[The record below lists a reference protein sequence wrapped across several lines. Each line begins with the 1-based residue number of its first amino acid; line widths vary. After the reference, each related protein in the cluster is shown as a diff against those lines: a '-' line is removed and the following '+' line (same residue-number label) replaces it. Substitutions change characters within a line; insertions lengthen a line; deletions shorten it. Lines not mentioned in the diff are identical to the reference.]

1 MVDIIRGF
9 LNGLALPCLVLLAC
23 IGVGLVIHIL
33 GRVLIK
39 KFCRKELRSF
49 LFLLCCIAATF
60 YGGSKGIRQTGRHP
74 QSNTTIQ
81 RSEIDSVHT
90 NAQALAAFRVVD
102 IALSN
107 DTFTVETAWTNGLFA
122 TGTKLDYL
130 VKTNLND
137 EAWMW
142 SGCEIVTEGVTNSVH
157 HVNLNDFASLVQGGD
172 NLTYRILPSS
182 LFVRVVPRL
191 PVSDMT
197 DSDHDGLPDAYEF
210 HNNTNPW
217 VADYEQAALRVVVD
231 GRTNL
236 QSVVDHCEPYAVVEI
251 AQGTYS
257 GPGWSNITLPPNPVL
272 ITGRGGVPVFRDN
285 GFASF
290 LLPSN
295 TTEETMIRDIYLDR
309 SEGGLQVGFWCGGNL
324 PWIDRSASATFENV
338 YVRFSNPESSCY
350 GWIFYGASTNRSVL
364 SRCTINANGASRV
377 RGVYAINPPPL
388 KLDHETFINFPASS
402 TNNTSVALLLETLR
416 GTNETNENPIV
427 IENTVFDASFT
438 NAELI
443 ARLGPSNLAP
453 ITVQNSILPRAP
465 AQSTSIDASAS
476 LWITNTPL
484 STWGYP
490 PPGSPADIVGA
501 GAIVVLDPTSLQDS
515 DGDGLTDWQ
524 EAYQYRTSPITRDSD
539 KDGIGDGDEV
549 NAGTDPADPDNYQ
562 FSLFLR
568 ITNDLSNATEMRCAL
583 FCDNAI
589 CPFPSNIISLTN
601 TCSIATFRNILVTNG
616 IQPSLRIWCDANTN
630 NICENNEW
638 QQPLFYQI
646 KSNQISLDFSLSSI
660 ANFDKEGIPEFWW
673 VKYAITNKL
682 ERLATLDPDQ
692 DGLINLHEYW
702 AGTHPMSPDGSNT
715 FLSVFSRSVDER
727 LKSTPP
733 SMTTKCRFIDYYS
746 NAILGRYESN
756 TNFWLK
762 DVDLSSVSVWNSG
775 TEAPESKMATAI
787 TLRHVILA
795 RHWLERRGTYYF
807 CDTNGVTVS
816 RTLEKVVQISDDLCL
831 AQLNKSLP
839 SSFKPVKLLA
849 GNIKPHLN
857 LGKYLP
863 TICINQERTA
873 TVLELANLDT
883 HIVDSDGIL
892 HVQYAST
899 SRTNI
904 VSDARFGIRSITYDG
919 CSGCPVFLLNGTD
932 LILLYSKHLGWRGVD
947 TWSPSWGPMLSF
959 YLNEIQDYINSW
971 EGDDSDRYQLDIFYL
986 QDDILN

>member
-60 YGGSKGIRQTGRHP
+60 YGGSKGIRQTGRRP

-130 VKTNLND
+130 VKTNLTD

-257 GPGWSNITLPPNPVL
+257 GSGWSNITLPPNPVL

-324 PWIDRSASATFENV
+324 PWINRSASATFENV

-377 RGVYAINPPPL
+377 RGVYTINPPPL
-388 KLDHETFINFPASS
+388 KLDHDTFINFPASS

-416 GTNETNENPIV
+416 GTGETNGNPIA

-465 AQSTSIDASAS
+465 AQSASIDASAS
-476 LWITNTPL
+476 LWITNATL
-484 STWGYP
+484 SAWGYP
-490 PPGSPADIVGA
+490 TPGSPADIVGA
-501 GAIVVLDPTSLQDS
+501 GALVVLDPTSLQDS

-524 EAYQYRTSPITRDSD
+524 ETYQYKTSPILWDSD
-539 KDGIGDGDEV
+539 NDGISDRNEIEDGTSPNDASCYTY
-549 NAGTDPADPDNYQ
+549 NLT
-562 FSLFLR
+562 LT
-568 ITNDLSNATEMRCAL
+568 ITNDLPSTPELRYSVYTPNFSAEPTSTFALPAT
-583 FCDNAI
+583 
-589 CPFPSNIISLTN
+589 NIFVLSLDHL
-601 TCSIATFRNILVTNG
+601 LVTNNF
-616 IQPSLRIWCDANTN
+616 PSVINLWCDGNTN
-630 NICENNEW
+630 GICDAEEW
-638 QQPLFYQI
+638 S
-646 KSNQISLDFSLSSI
+646 KSIPHETKPHDVTTTIQLSKFTDSG
-660 ANFDKEGIPEFWW
+660 DGIPEFWW
-673 VKYAITNKL
+673 HLKKVTNVID
-682 ERLATLDPDQ
+682 RVATKDLDH

-702 AGTHPMSPDGSNT
+702 AGTHPLQPDGSNT
-715 FLSVFSRSVDER
+715 WLSIFSRSVDDR
-727 LKSTPP
+727 LEDIEP
-733 SMTTKCRFIDYYS
+733 SVTQNRFINYFQNGTNS
-746 NAILGRYESN
+746 IFTTN

-762 DVDLSSVSVWNSG
+762 GVDTSCVSIWNNGRDPGSMN
-775 TEAPESKMATAI
+775 AIAI
-787 TLRHVILA
+787 TRKHVILSE
-795 RHWLERRGTYYF
+795 HWRAGSYVF
-807 CDTNGVTVS
+807 CHTNGIVAYRSLTTNSFVS
-816 RTLEKVVQISDDLCL
+816 GDMRL
-831 AQLNKSLP
+831 AQLDKPLPDSFIPTKILSSDFSPHLASGKYLP
-839 SSFKPVKLLA
+839 SVCLNQEKAATVLEVGDLNTSTVDEYGRRVFQYGKIQNTNVVTTARARIRGASYDGNSSTPVFLLA
-849 GNIKPHLN
+849 GNDL
-857 LGKYLP
+857 
-863 TICINQERTA
+863 
-873 TVLELANLDT
+873 
-883 HIVDSDGIL
+883 
-892 HVQYAST
+892 
-899 SRTNI
+899 
-904 VSDARFGIRSITYDG
+904 
-919 CSGCPVFLLNGTD
+919 VFLFA
-932 LILLYSKHLGWRGVD
+932 KHLGSKNKH
-947 TWSPSWGPMLSF
+947 TWATEWGPMIPF
-959 YLNEIQDYINSW
+959 RTTEIQNKINTW
-971 EGDDSDRYQLDIFYL
+971 EGTNSVLYKLNIFSL
-986 QDDILN
+986 ENQSSSP